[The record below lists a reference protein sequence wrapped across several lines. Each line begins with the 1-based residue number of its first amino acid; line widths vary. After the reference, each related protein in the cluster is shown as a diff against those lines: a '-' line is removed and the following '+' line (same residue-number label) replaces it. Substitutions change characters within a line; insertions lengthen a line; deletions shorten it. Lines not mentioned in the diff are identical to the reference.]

1 MPFYEE
7 LGVAE
12 YEPSIT
18 FSSSAKQ
25 TRDQSFMVSN
35 CDVPT
40 SKLSE
45 FSAAIS
51 TPDYYCALTSWTA
64 HQVGESI
71 KRDVTARS
79 GLGANRVKIT
89 AVEAIPFT
97 FWHDREPLS
106 YCLVRVATDADLT
119 GWGEACDSFGCTYA
133 GVIETT
139 VAQAF
144 APLLIEEEL
153 DDPARLIYKLRSWTR
168 RRLGH
173 QWVAMHALSGIELA
187 LWDAVGKSRGESI
200 AALLGSDAKP
210 MPIYASSVFLEEGP
224 PNWHIETLAPLI
236 QAGVK
241 AAKLRIGVDWQADL
255 ETLAA
260 VREQLD
266 PSVALMIDGNE
277 NFTLETALTV
287 ADRLSE
293 LGIEWFE
300 EPIPQE
306 SPEAIAALC
315 AQSPVPI
322 AYGEHM
328 FGVTEFKTAS
338 NTYGISV
345 LQPDVATCG
354 GISEAMLIAGLA
366 NAAGLRLAPHTAS
379 GPIALAANLHF
390 GAAAGASVV
399 EYPFPLA
406 ECWAEIAPTCPLTPD
421 AVTDGHLSLPPG
433 PGLGVEI
440 DLDAVRDRPYQPP
453 APRPGP
459 STRFMG
465 NV

>member
-1 MPFYEE
+1 M
-7 LGVAE
+7 VA
-12 YEPSIT
+12 
-18 FSSSAKQ
+18 
-25 TRDQSFMVSN
+25 
-35 CDVPT
+35 
-40 SKLSE
+40 L
-45 FSAAIS
+45 
-51 TPDYYCALTSWTA
+51 
-64 HQVGESI
+64 
-71 KRDVTARS
+71 S
-79 GLGANRVKIT
+79 GLGSNRVKIT

-97 FWHDREPLS
+97 FWHEREPLS
-106 YCLVRVATDADLT
+106 YCLVRVSTDTDLT
-119 GWGEACDSFGCTYA
+119 GWGEVCDSFGCTYA

-144 APLLIEEEL
+144 APLLIDEEL

-173 QWVAMHALSGIELA
+173 QWVATHALSGIELA
-187 LWDAVGKSRGESI
+187 LWDAIGKARGESI
-200 AALLGSDAKP
+200 ATLLGSDTTSV
-210 MPIYASSVFLEEGP
+210 PIYASSVFLEEGP
-224 PNWHIETLAPLI
+224 PNWHLEILTPLL

-255 ETLAA
+255 KTLAA
-260 VREQLD
+260 VRDQLD
-266 PSVALMIDGNE
+266 SSVALMIDGNE
-277 NFTLETALTV
+277 NFTLETAITV

-306 SPEAIAALC
+306 SPEVIAALC

-328 FGVTEFKTAS
+328 FGVTEFEMAAS
-338 NTYGISV
+338 TYGVSV
-345 LQPDVATCG
+345 LQPDVSTCG
-354 GISEAMLIAGLA
+354 GISEAMRIASLA
-366 NAAGLRLAPHTAS
+366 KTAGLRLVPHSAA

-390 GAAAGASVV
+390 GAAAGASLV

-406 ECWAEIAPTCPLTPD
+406 ECWAEIAPTCPLSPSD
-421 AVTDGHLSLPPG
+421 IIGGCLPLPPG

-440 DLDAVRDRPYQPP
+440 DLDAVLDRPYHPP
-453 APRPGP
+453 APRLGP

>member
-1 MPFYEE
+1 M
-7 LGVAE
+7 
-12 YEPSIT
+12 
-18 FSSSAKQ
+18 
-25 TRDQSFMVSN
+25 R
-35 CDVPT
+35 
-40 SKLSE
+40 
-45 FSAAIS
+45 
-51 TPDYYCALTSWTA
+51 
-64 HQVGESI
+64 
-71 KRDVTARS
+71 
-79 GLGANRVKIT
+79 IT

-97 FWHDREPLS
+97 IWHDREPLS

-119 GWGEACDSFGCTYA
+119 GWGEVCDSFGCTYA

-139 VAQAF
+139 VAEAF
-144 APLLIEEEL
+144 APLLIGEEL
-153 DDPARLIYKLRSWTR
+153 DDPKRLVYKLRSWTR

-173 QWVAMHALSGIELA
+173 QWVAAHALSGVEVA
-187 LWDAVGKSRGESI
+187 LWDAVGKARDESM
-200 AALLGSDAKP
+200 AVLLGSDAKS

-224 PNWHIETLAPLI
+224 PSWHTEMLAPLI

-260 VREQLD
+260 VRDQLD

-277 NFTLETALTV
+277 NFTLDTALTV
-287 ADRLSE
+287 ADRLSD

-306 SPEAIAALC
+306 SPEVIAALC
-315 AQSPVPI
+315 ARSPVPI

-328 FGVTEFKTAS
+328 FGATEFEIAAS
-338 NTYGISV
+338 TYGISV

-366 NAAGLRLAPHTAS
+366 KAAGLRLAPHTAS

-406 ECWAEIAPTCPLTPD
+406 ECWSTIAPTCPLSLS
-421 AVTDGHLSLPPG
+421 AVIDGSLSLPAG
-433 PGLGVEI
+433 PGLGVEV
-440 DLDAVRDRPYQPP
+440 DLEAVRDHPYHPP
-453 APRPGP
+453 APRLGP